1 MTYKEIKRRVL
12 EHINRAT
19 IAGSE
24 VSPAY
29 NCQSDDLMRIPGLIN
44 EAVVSIRTLARPE
57 TGVFVPGEGE
67 RMYGM
72 RKYDLPE
79 DYRSMK
85 GGGVYQVKDGQM
97 ESFGGWRLFGS
108 RAILLP
114 EGEFLVEY
122 CRYPDLLPEDP
133 EEDFDYVQDV
143 EVLYAAI
150 YYAAANLVML
160 EDEFVYSALMRDY
173 ENRFARMITPVACTT
188 GSVGDMYASFGG
200 DGL

>member
-1 MTYKEIKRRVL
+1 MTYREIKRRVL

-19 IAGSE
+19 IAGQE

-29 NCQSDDLMRIPGLIN
+29 NGQSDDLMRIPGLIN

-57 TGVFVPGEGE
+57 TGVFTPEEGE
-67 RMYGM
+67 SMYGM
-72 RKYDLPE
+72 KKYDLPT
-79 DYRSMK
+79 DFRSMK
-85 GGGVYQVKDGQM
+85 GGGVYQVKDGRL

-114 EGEFLVEY
+114 EGRFLVEY

-150 YYAAANLVML
+150 YYAAANLVMP

-173 ENRFARMITPVACTT
+173 ENRFARMIAPVACTT
-188 GSVGDMYASFGG
+188 GNIGDVYASFGG

>member
-1 MTYKEIKRRVL
+1 MTYREIKRRVL

-19 IAGSE
+19 IAGQE

-29 NCQSDDLMRIPGLIN
+29 NGQSDDLMRIPGLIN

-57 TGVFVPGEGE
+57 TGVFTPEEGE
-67 RMYGM
+67 SMYGM
-72 RKYDLPE
+72 KKYDLPT
-79 DYRSMK
+79 DFRSMK
-85 GGGVYQVKDGQM
+85 GGGVYQVKDGRL

-114 EGEFLVEY
+114 EGRFLVEY

-150 YYAAANLVML
+150 YYAAANLVMP

-188 GSVGDMYASFGG
+188 GNIGDVYAAFGG

>member
-1 MTYKEIKRRVL
+1 MTYREIKRRVL

-19 IAGSE
+19 IAGQE

-29 NCQSDDLMRIPGLIN
+29 NGQSDDLMRIPGLIN

-57 TGVFVPGEGE
+57 TGVFTPEEGE
-67 RMYGM
+67 SMYGM
-72 RKYDLPE
+72 KKYDLPT
-79 DYRSMK
+79 DFRSMK
-85 GGGVYQVKDGQM
+85 GGGVYQVKNGRL

-114 EGEFLVEY
+114 EGRFLVEY

-150 YYAAANLVML
+150 YYAAANLVMP

-173 ENRFARMITPVACTT
+173 ENRFARMIAPVACTM
-188 GSVGDMYASFGG
+188 GNIGDVYASFGG

>member
-1 MTYKEIKRRVL
+1 MTYREIKRRVL

-19 IAGSE
+19 IAGQE

-29 NCQSDDLMRIPGLIN
+29 NGQSDDLMRIPGLIN

-57 TGVFVPGEGE
+57 TGVFTPEEGE
-67 RMYGM
+67 SMYGM
-72 RKYDLPE
+72 KKYDLPT
-79 DYRSMK
+79 DFRSMK
-85 GGGVYQVKDGQM
+85 GGGVYQVKDGRL

-114 EGEFLVEY
+114 EGKFLVEY

-150 YYAAANLVML
+150 YYAAANLVMP

-173 ENRFARMITPVACTT
+173 ENRFARMIAPVACTT
-188 GSVGDMYASFGG
+188 GNIGDVYASFGG

>member
-1 MTYKEIKRRVL
+1 MTYREIKRRVL

-19 IAGSE
+19 IAGQE

-29 NCQSDDLMRIPGLIN
+29 NGQSDDLMRIPGLIN

-57 TGVFVPGEGE
+57 TGVFTPEEGE
-67 RMYGM
+67 SMYGM
-72 RKYDLPE
+72 KKYELPT
-79 DYRSMK
+79 DFRSMK
-85 GGGVYQVKDGQM
+85 GGGVYQVKDGRL

-114 EGEFLVEY
+114 EGKFLVEY

-150 YYAAANLVML
+150 YYAAANLVMP

-188 GSVGDMYASFGG
+188 GNIGDVYASFGG

>member
-1 MTYKEIKRRVL
+1 MTYREIKRRVL

-19 IAGSE
+19 IAGQE

-29 NCQSDDLMRIPGLIN
+29 NGQSDDLMRIPGLIN

-57 TGVFVPGEGE
+57 TGVFTPEEGE
-67 RMYGM
+67 SMYGM
-72 RKYDLPE
+72 KKYDLPT
-79 DYRSMK
+79 DFRSMK
-85 GGGVYQVKDGQM
+85 GGGVYQVKDGRL

-114 EGEFLVEY
+114 EGRFLVEY

-150 YYAAANLVML
+150 YYAAANLVMP

-188 GSVGDMYASFGG
+188 GRVGDVYASFGG

>member
-1 MTYKEIKRRVL
+1 MTYREIKRRVL
-12 EHINRAT
+12 EHINRST
-19 IAGSE
+19 IAGQE

-29 NCQSDDLMRIPGLIN
+29 NGQSDDLKRIPGLIN
-44 EAVVSIRTLARPE
+44 EAVVSIRTLARPDR
-57 TGVFVPGEGE
+57 GVFTPEEGE

-72 RKYDLPE
+72 KKYDLPA

-85 GGGVYQVKDGQM
+85 GGGVYQVKDGKL
-97 ESFGGWRLFGS
+97 ESFGGWKLLGNRS
-108 RAILLP
+108 ILLP
-114 EGEFLVEY
+114 EGKFLVEY
-122 CRYPDLLPEDP
+122 CRYPDLLPGEP

-150 YYAAANLVML
+150 YYAAANLVMM

-173 ENRFARMITPVACTT
+173 ENRFARMIAPVACTT
-188 GSVGDMYASFGG
+188 GSVGDVYASFGG

>member
-1 MTYKEIKRRVL
+1 MTYREIKRRVL

-19 IAGSE
+19 IAGQE

-29 NCQSDDLMRIPGLIN
+29 NGQSDDLMRIPGLIN

-57 TGVFVPGEGE
+57 TGVFTPEEGE
-67 RMYGM
+67 SMYGM
-72 RKYDLPE
+72 KKYELPT
-79 DYRSMK
+79 DFRSMK
-85 GGGVYQVKDGQM
+85 GGGVYQVKDGRL

-114 EGEFLVEY
+114 EGRFLVEY

-150 YYAAANLVML
+150 YYAAANLVMP

-173 ENRFARMITPVACTT
+173 ENRFARMIAPVACTT
-188 GSVGDMYASFGG
+188 GSVGDVYASFGG

>member
-1 MTYKEIKRRVL
+1 MTYREIKRRVL

-19 IAGSE
+19 IAGQE

-29 NCQSDDLMRIPGLIN
+29 NGQSDDLMRIPGLIN

-57 TGVFVPGEGE
+57 TGVFTPEEGE
-67 RMYGM
+67 SMYGM
-72 RKYDLPE
+72 KKYDLPT
-79 DYRSMK
+79 DFRSMK
-85 GGGVYQVKDGQM
+85 GGGVYQVKDGRL

-114 EGEFLVEY
+114 EGKFLVEY

-143 EVLYAAI
+143 EVLYAAS

-173 ENRFARMITPVACTT
+173 ENRFARMIAPVACTT
-188 GSVGDMYASFGG
+188 GNIGDVYAAFGG

>member
-29 NCQSDDLMRIPGLIN
+29 NCQSDDLARIPGLIN

-57 TGVFVPGEGE
+57 TGVFVPKEGE
-67 RMYGM
+67 SMYGM
-72 RKYDLPE
+72 KKYDLPE

-85 GGGVYQVKDGQM
+85 GGGVYQVKDGRM
-97 ESFGGWRLFGS
+97 EGFGGWRLFGS

-114 EGEFLVEY
+114 EGNFLVEY
-122 CRYPDLLPEDP
+122 CRYPDLLPQEP
-133 EEDFDYVQDV
+133 EEDFEYIQDV

-150 YYAAANLVML
+150 YYAAANLVMM

-173 ENRFARMITPVACTT
+173 ENRFARMIAPVACIT
-188 GSVGDMYASFGG
+188 GNVTDVYASFGG
-200 DGL
+200 EGL

>member
-1 MTYKEIKRRVL
+1 MTYREIKRRVL

-19 IAGSE
+19 IAGQE

-29 NCQSDDLMRIPGLIN
+29 NGQSDDLMRIPGLIN

-57 TGVFVPGEGE
+57 TGVFTPEEGE
-67 RMYGM
+67 SMYGM
-72 RKYDLPE
+72 KKYDLPT
-79 DYRSMK
+79 DFRSMK
-85 GGGVYQVKDGQM
+85 GGGVYQVKDGRL

-114 EGEFLVEY
+114 EGRFLVEY

-150 YYAAANLVML
+150 YYAAANLVMP

-173 ENRFARMITPVACTT
+173 ENRFARMIAPVACTM
-188 GSVGDMYASFGG
+188 GNIGDVYASFGG

>member
-1 MTYKEIKRRVL
+1 MTYREIKRRVL

-19 IAGSE
+19 IAGQE

-29 NCQSDDLMRIPGLIN
+29 NGQSDDLMRIPGLIN

-57 TGVFVPGEGE
+57 TGVFTPEEGE
-67 RMYGM
+67 SMYGM
-72 RKYDLPE
+72 KKYDLPT

-85 GGGVYQVKDGQM
+85 GGGVYQVKDGRL

-114 EGEFLVEY
+114 EGRFLVEY

-150 YYAAANLVML
+150 YYAAANLVMP

-188 GSVGDMYASFGG
+188 GNVADVYASFGG

>member
-1 MTYKEIKRRVL
+1 MTYREIKRRVL

-19 IAGSE
+19 IAGQE

-29 NCQSDDLMRIPGLIN
+29 NGQSDDLKRIPGLIN
-44 EAVVSIRTLARPE
+44 EAVVSIRTLARPDR
-57 TGVFVPGEGE
+57 GVFTPEEGE
-67 RMYGM
+67 SMYGM
-72 RKYDLPE
+72 KKYDLPE

-85 GGGVYQVKDGQM
+85 GGGVYQVKDGKL
-97 ESFGGWRLFGS
+97 ESFGGWKLLGN

-114 EGEFLVEY
+114 EGKFLVEY
-122 CRYPDLLPEDP
+122 CRYPDLLPGEP

-150 YYAAANLVML
+150 YYAAANLVMM

-173 ENRFARMITPVACTT
+173 ENRFARMIAPVACTT
-188 GSVGDMYASFGG
+188 ERVGDVYASFGG
-200 DGL
+200 DSL

>member
-1 MTYKEIKRRVL
+1 MTYREIKRRVL

-19 IAGSE
+19 IAGQE

-29 NCQSDDLMRIPGLIN
+29 NGQSDDLMRIPGLIN
-44 EAVVSIRTLARPE
+44 EAVVSIRTLARPDR
-57 TGVFVPGEGE
+57 GVFTPEEGE
-67 RMYGM
+67 SMYGM
-72 RKYDLPE
+72 KKYDLPE

-85 GGGVYQVKDGQM
+85 GGGVYQVKDGKL
-97 ESFGGWRLFGS
+97 ESFGGWKLLGN

-114 EGEFLVEY
+114 EGKFLVEY
-122 CRYPDLLPEDP
+122 CRYPDLLPGEP

-150 YYAAANLVML
+150 YYAAANLVMM

-173 ENRFARMITPVACTT
+173 ENRFARMIAPVACTT
-188 GSVGDMYASFGG
+188 GSVGDVYASFGG
-200 DGL
+200 DRL

>member
-12 EHINRAT
+12 EHINRAS

-57 TGVFVPGEGE
+57 TGVFVPREGE
-67 RMYGM
+67 SMYGM
-72 RKYDLPE
+72 KKYDLPE
-79 DYRSMK
+79 DFRSMK
-85 GGGVYQVKDGQM
+85 GGVYQVKDGQM

-108 RAILLP
+108 RAI
-114 EGEFLVEY
+114 
-122 CRYPDLLPEDP
+122 LLPEDP

>member
-1 MTYKEIKRRVL
+1 MTYREIKRRVL

-19 IAGSE
+19 IAGQE

-29 NCQSDDLMRIPGLIN
+29 NGQSDDLMRIPGLIN

-57 TGVFVPGEGE
+57 TGVFTPEEGE
-67 RMYGM
+67 SMYGM
-72 RKYDLPE
+72 KKYDLPT
-79 DYRSMK
+79 DFRSMK
-85 GGGVYQVKDGQM
+85 GGGVYQVKDGRL

-114 EGEFLVEY
+114 EGRFLVEY

-150 YYAAANLVML
+150 YYAAANLVMP

-173 ENRFARMITPVACTT
+173 ENRFARMIAPVACTT
-188 GSVGDMYASFGG
+188 GSVGDVYASFGG